1 VVCRGTLV
9 VVVVA
14 VTRVEC
20 VDCVPRV
27 VAAVV
32 VWLETDMVGGPMVT
46 LLLMLLLE
54 VVIGNVVF
62 SEGWLLTGFDEMV
75 SGTVIVF
82 EGVTVALVVM
92 LVACQRS

>member
-1 VVCRGTLV
+1 M
-9 VVVVA
+9 
-14 VTRVEC
+14 
-20 VDCVPRV
+20 DCGPRV
-27 VAAVV
+27 LAAVV
-32 VWLETDMVGGPMVT
+32 VWLETGVVGGPTVT

-75 SGTVIVF
+75 SDTVIMF
-82 EGVTVALVVM
+82 EGVTVVLVVM

>member
-1 VVCRGTLV
+1 MV
-9 VVVVA
+9 VVV

-27 VAAVV
+27 VAVVV
-32 VWLETDMVGGPMVT
+32 VWLETVGGPMVT

-75 SGTVIVF
+75 SDTVIMF
-82 EGVTVALVVM
+82 EGVTVVLVVM

>member
-1 VVCRGTLV
+1 M
-9 VVVVA
+9 VVVA

-75 SGTVIVF
+75 SGTVMF
-82 EGVTVALVVM
+82 EGVTVVLVVM